1 MLMPFY
7 SFKLVSMIHNAS
19 KPEYGWPIVVLMAA
33 KEILKF
39 EYKLGQCLKVVG
51 RGNPALIELSNI
63 KGRFSLE
70 YEPIHEELS

>member
-1 MLMPFY
+1 
-7 SFKLVSMIHNAS
+7 
-19 KPEYGWPIVVLMAA
+19 MAA

-39 EYKLGQCLKVVG
+39 EYKLGQCLRAVG

-70 YEPIHEELS
+70 YEPIHEEL